1 MNALEGHE
9 LPTTSLPHAAGRP
22 ARLAL
27 AFAAAALAAACSTKP
42 PAPPPTPTTP
52 FATTPS
58 VTAASPTGAATTTAT
73 PAAPGAPAPA
83 AVPSVVEPQVA
94 RRDLKLPTY
103 PSRDF
108 EIGLFT
114 GTYSTQNFGTSSV
127 SGLRLGYH
135 ITEDF
140 FVLAQYGSTKVSD
153 ESFRQILPGG
163 IFVNRTETL
172 KYYTLSMGYNL
183 LPGEVFFGRS
193 NAKISQGYVV
203 AGVGSTDFAGQKRQ
217 TVVAGFG
224 LRVVFT
230 SWFAA
235 QVDVRDHIY
244 SLDLLGKR
252 QSNHNLEA
260 TAGLTFTF

>member
-1 MNALEGHE
+1 MPLTRTFACL
-9 LPTTSLPHAAGRP
+9 LL
-22 ARLAL
+22 
-27 AFAAAALAAACSTKP
+27 AAAAPALAQSADPQPPKP
-42 PAPPPTPTTP
+42 AGEQVIT
-52 FATTPS
+52 
-58 VTAASPTGAATTTAT
+58 
-73 PAAPGAPAPA
+73 
-83 AVPSVVEPQVA
+83 PQVD
-94 RRDLKLPTY
+94 RRDVKLPRFA
-103 PSRDF
+103 SND
-108 EIGLFT
+108 ISVGLFAGRYAT
-114 GTYSTQNFGTSSV
+114 ANFGSSTV
-127 SGLRLGYH
+127 TGLRLGYH
-135 ITEDF
+135 ITEDV
-140 FVLAQYGSTKVSD
+140 FVEGAYGRAKVTD
-153 ESFRQILPGG
+153 EAFRQIFPNGG
-163 IFVNRTETL
+163 IFPTPKQNLT
-172 KYYTLSMGYNL
+172 YYNVVAGYNL

>member
-1 MNALEGHE
+1 MPLTRTFACL
-9 LPTTSLPHAAGRP
+9 LM
-22 ARLAL
+22 
-27 AFAAAALAAACSTKP
+27 AAAAPAFAQSADPQPPKP
-42 PAPPPTPTTP
+42 AGEQVIT
-52 FATTPS
+52 
-58 VTAASPTGAATTTAT
+58 
-73 PAAPGAPAPA
+73 
-83 AVPSVVEPQVA
+83 PQVD
-94 RRDLKLPTY
+94 RRELKLPRFA
-103 PSRDF
+103 SND
-108 EIGLFT
+108 ISVGLLAGRYAT
-114 GTYSTQNFGTSSV
+114 ANFGSSTV
-127 SGLRLGYH
+127 TGLRLGYH
-135 ITEDF
+135 ITEDV
-140 FVLAQYGSTKVSD
+140 FVEGAYGRAKVTD
-153 ESFRQILPGG
+153 EAFRQIFPNGG
-163 IFVNRTETL
+163 IFPTPKQNLT
-172 KYYTLSMGYNL
+172 YYNVVAGYNL